1 MIAIHGW
8 TLIMNRKLMYVFGA
22 PVRGAVR
29 RWQKVSKIWLEEDM
43 SFHQFISFTVMFQQD
58 DGELVDV
65 GSLEDLV
72 REDTTLDHL
81 RYLISTIV
89 DIPPLDGDY
98 AFKTRT
104 GTKVCITEQIQ

>member
-1 MIAIHGW
+1 
-8 TLIMNRKLMYVFGA
+8 MNCKLTQVLGA
-22 PVRGAVR
+22 PVHGAVR

-43 SFHQFISFTVMFQQD
+43 NFHRFITFTVMFEQD

-65 GSLEDLV
+65 GILEDLV

-89 DIPPLDGDY
+89 DIPPLDGEYD
-98 AFKTRT
+98 FKTIT
-104 GTKVCITEQIQ
+104 GTKVWCFRDQIE